1 MSRNEKKITKALA
14 EKGYQPR
21 QMIWEPVGHACE
33 MCGPEGGWYIDVE
46 TITSDEYGDHDYV
59 DTILAYST
67 AEALEEIEGLPQ
79 AGRMASSPASKKS
92 FQVARAG

>member
-1 MSRNEKKITKALA
+1 MSRNAKKITKALA

-46 TITSDEYGDHDYV
+46 TISADEYGDHDYV

-67 AEALEEIEGLPQ
+67 AEALEEIEQLPMAAQ
-79 AGRMASSPASKKS
+79 AGEGEKDG
-92 FQVARAG
+92 RA